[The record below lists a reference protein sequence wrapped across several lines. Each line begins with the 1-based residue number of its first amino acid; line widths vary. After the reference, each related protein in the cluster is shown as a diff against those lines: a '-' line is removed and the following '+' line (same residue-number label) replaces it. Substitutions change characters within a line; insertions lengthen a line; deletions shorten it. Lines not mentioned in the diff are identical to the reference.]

1 MADAEGELALQAN
14 RSSSSS
20 MAAHGWP
27 ELGRGL
33 TAPSS
38 LVLLASNRAGEPSGA
53 SGEPAVAAAAAAAA
67 AVAAKQQQKK
77 AKAQRH
83 FLDMEAELRWVVAG

>member
-53 SGEPAVAAAAAAAA
+53 SGEPAVAAAAAAA
-67 AVAAKQQQKK
+67 VAAKQQQKK